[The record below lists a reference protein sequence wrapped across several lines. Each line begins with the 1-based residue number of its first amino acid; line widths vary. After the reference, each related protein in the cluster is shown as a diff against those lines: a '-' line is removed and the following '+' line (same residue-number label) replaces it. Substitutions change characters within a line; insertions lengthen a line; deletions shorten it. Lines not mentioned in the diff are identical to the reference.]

1 MCYWHFY
8 NWSHLNLKGQ
18 FVIQSGSELLGQAL
32 DIQLS
37 PNFSV
42 LYFRLSCIGFLR
54 FYLQVN

>member
-42 LYFRLSCIGFLR
+42 LYFRLSCIGF
-54 FYLQVN
+54 